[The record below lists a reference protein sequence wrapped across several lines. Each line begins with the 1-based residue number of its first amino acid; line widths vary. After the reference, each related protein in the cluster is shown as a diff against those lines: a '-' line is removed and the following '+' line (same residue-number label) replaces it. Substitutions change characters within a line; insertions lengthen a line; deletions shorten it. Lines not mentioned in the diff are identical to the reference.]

1 MDSEEFA
8 VKLNKIKYEA
18 MKGFEEKCK
27 SATHLVD
34 GKETLL
40 TDTLEKEIEKIIEES
55 MKKHNDVIDK
65 NGLKV
70 TYDGKKKVTEKVTIL
85 YVEDNSCTEL
95 MSFKW
100 NNIYLQLK
108 HVIIR
113 DGCCLRVKSFELS
126 NLPLLETVEIGDNSF
141 TESPNGGGDEGKS
154 FSITECK
161 SLDTISIGRFSFSDY
176 GEFIL
181 EDLDNLQHLT
191 IGDRHKKSCNFYHVS
206 FILRSSYLIH
216 C

>member
-1 MDSEEFA
+1 M
-8 VKLNKIKYEA
+8 
-18 MKGFEEKCK
+18 
-27 SATHLVD
+27 
-34 GKETLL
+34 
-40 TDTLEKEIEKIIEES
+40 
-55 MKKHNDVIDK
+55 
-65 NGLKV
+65 
-70 TYDGKKKVTEKVTIL
+70 TIL

-161 SLDTISIGRFSFSDY
+161 SLDTIDLG
-176 GEFIL
+176 GE
-181 EDLDNLQHLT
+181 
-191 IGDRHKKSCNFYHVS
+191 SFYHSTETVLDS
-206 FILRSSYLIH
+206 RRRSISVN
-216 C
+216 

>member
-1 MDSEEFA
+1 M
-8 VKLNKIKYEA
+8 
-18 MKGFEEKCK
+18 
-27 SATHLVD
+27 
-34 GKETLL
+34 
-40 TDTLEKEIEKIIEES
+40 
-55 MKKHNDVIDK
+55 
-65 NGLKV
+65 
-70 TYDGKKKVTEKVTIL
+70 TIL

-191 IGDRHKKSCNFYHVS
+191 IGDRHKKSCNFYHAS